1 MDWKKEIIKRTKEI
15 GTYRPSFDVAI
26 EILSDL
32 LETRDKAKAQWEDE
46 GGLPVIELANRV
58 TTTHPCLKLVI
69 DCESA
74 ALPYL
79 KELGL
84 TASGY
89 KRLKGDIK
97 DAPAEFKLSDLKSRF
112 NVG

>member
-1 MDWKKEIIKRTKEI
+1 MDWKKEILKQTKQI
-15 GTYRPSFDVAI
+15 GTYRPSFDIAI
-26 EILSDL
+26 ENLANL
-32 LETRDKAKAQWEDE
+32 LTTRDKAKAQWEEE
-46 GGLPVIELANRV
+46 GAIPVVELGNRV
-58 TTTHPCLKLVI
+58 TTTHPCLKLAI

-89 KRLKGDIK
+89 KRIKGDTK
-97 DAPAEFKLSDLKSRF
+97 DAPVECKLDDLKNRF
-112 NVG
+112 KVG